1 MQELS
6 SKSAS
11 RAAPFALP
19 TPDSFRPTPDSLRP
33 ALPDFSKLLPINSR
47 KALLTETEER
57 VFAEVLGLVGEIES
71 LRETLGKEGAAIVQ
85 LQV

>member
-11 RAAPFALP
+11 RAAAFVLP
-19 TPDSFRPTPDSLRP
+19 SSESLRP
-33 ALPDFSKLLPINSR
+33 ALPDFAKLLPGNSR
-47 KALLTETEER
+47 RTLLTDTEER

-71 LRETLGKEGAAIVQ
+71 LRETLLKEGAAIVQ